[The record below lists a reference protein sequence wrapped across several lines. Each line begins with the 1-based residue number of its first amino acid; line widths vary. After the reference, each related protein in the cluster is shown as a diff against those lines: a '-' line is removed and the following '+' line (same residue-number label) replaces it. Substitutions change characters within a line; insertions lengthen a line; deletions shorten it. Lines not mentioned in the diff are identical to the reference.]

1 MLHKVLCHQAGGSPR
16 SKVGFSLSRHLGS
29 LQLIKILPHSY
40 FHRAHLENQLIKHQ
54 TSRGMLG
61 SPVVVM
67 ARVSLKGSTEK
78 KPKKPECTEGSLPDA
93 GRKWLELLG

>member
-1 MLHKVLCHQAGGSPR
+1 
-16 SKVGFSLSRHLGS
+16 
-29 LQLIKILPHSY
+29 
-40 FHRAHLENQLIKHQ
+40 
-54 TSRGMLG
+54 MLG